1 MKSHYCSQC
10 GTALA
15 ADAKFCEQC
24 GNAVSQSAT
33 TATPGQMTEAVA
45 MPTSVETSPPPADG
59 LEWESEMK
67 LINNRFFLGDLLKW
81 TIATML
87 VCAAIFIPL
96 FGISGGK
103 DGLFAALLFLSLP
116 PVLIFL
122 GTFIFVIIM
131 GNRVPMAF
139 RIDALGVNMRSVSKR
154 VKSINRTAMILGV
167 LAGKPGMVGAGM
179 AGASQENTTI
189 AWQDLRKV
197 RFHPVQQVIFL
208 KGGILSRIRVYCTPQ
223 NYPSVEHLIRSRMP
237 STANVSVM

>member
-1 MKSHYCSQC
+1 MQSHYCSQC

-24 GNAVSQSAT
+24 GTAVPQSAT
-33 TATPGQMTEAVA
+33 TAAPSQISEAVA
-45 MPTSVETSPPPADG
+45 PPPLAEVSPPAADG

-67 LINNRFFLGDLLKW
+67 LINNRFFLGDLVKW
-81 TIATML
+81 TLVTML

-96 FGISGGK
+96 FGSSGGK

-116 PVLIFL
+116 AILIFL

-131 GNRVPMAF
+131 GNRVPMVF
-139 RIDALGVNMRSVSKR
+139 RIDAHGVNMRSVSKR
-154 VKSINRTAMILGV
+154 VKNINRTAMILGV
-167 LAGKPGMVGAGM
+167 LAGKPGMVGAGV

-223 NYPSVEHLIRSRMP
+223 NYPSVEHLIRSHMP
-237 STANVSVM
+237 ATANVAVM